1 MEESVSTCRSITAG
15 NHMGGMSPI
24 EMAQD
29 SMWARATFSY
39 AQAFQKGLV
48 PQIGV
53 SDWSEKEGSIQQ
65 GTEWAR
71 SRAVDWL
78 V

>member
-15 NHMGGMSPI
+15 NHMAGMSSI
-24 EMAQD
+24 EKAQD
-29 SMWARATFSY
+29 GMRDRATFSY

-53 SDWSEKEGSIQQ
+53 SDRGEKEGAIQQ
-65 GTEWAR
+65 GTE
-71 SRAVDWL
+71 
-78 V
+78 